1 MRSMKENRRIV
12 SLTNTVSVS
21 EYYQIDVKAM
31 NGARTTVRQ

>member
-12 SLTNTVSVS
+12 SLTDTTCIS

-31 NGARTTVRQ
+31 NEPRDYKI